1 MNTRLL
7 MIAIAAETDIV
18 LVRKRTRRLAE
29 LIGFDTQDQ
38 TRITTAVS
46 EIARNAFEY
55 AHGGQIEF
63 RLAGDKGPQKLVI
76 GVRDRGPGIAKL
88 EAILAGYHKS
98 TTGMG
103 VGLLGAQRLMD
114 GFRIDTKPGE
124 GTTVWLEK
132 WLPTRSRLTTPS
144 SIKALAEA
152 LAADGPADAMAEI
165 RQQNQQIL
173 IQMGELRSRHEEL
186 ERLNQELQDTNRGVV
201 ALYAELDE
209 RADHLRRADELKSK
223 FLSHMSHEFR
233 TPLNSIMA
241 LSRLLLDRVDGELT
255 TEQETQVR
263 YIRKA
268 AENLTELVDDLLDLA
283 KVEAGK
289 TVVVASEFT
298 AGSLFGAL
306 RGMLR
311 PLLVGDAV
319 ALVFDDASDVPP
331 LDTDEAKVSQILRN
345 FISNAIKFTER
356 GQVRVWATSD
366 NVADTVAF
374 HVRDTGIGIA
384 ATDLELIFQEFGQVS
399 HRLQSRVKGTGLGL
413 PLARKLAELL
423 GGRITVSS
431 TPGEGSTFSVTL
443 PRSYPNSVGPADD
456 AGEVWHLEPSKIP
469 VLLVEDDPADAFT
482 MERLLAGTDYQP
494 VWARSIRQ
502 AQGILR
508 RVEPAAI
515 LLDVILAGDES
526 WRLMLQLKQQEASA
540 DIPLIVTSSAGEQ
553 HKARHLG
560 ADEYLPKPVDGRL
573 LIELLDRVTG
583 RQPTTKVLLIDDEDV
598 TRYLVRQLLPRSG
611 YSLCCANNGREGIR
625 LLHDQ
630 HPDVVLLDLKMPEMD
645 GYEYL
650 EQVHDNAT
658 GAGLQLP
665 NAPIIVLTSTVLD
678 PGERT
683 LLKRRAV
690 TVLPKSELSPD
701 TLVGTIEGVLRNSR
715 PVVAR

>member
-319 ALVFDDASDVPP
+319 ALVFDDASDMPP

-456 AGEVWHLEPSKIP
+456 AGEVWHLEPGKIP